1 MVALPKKSYSSK
13 KTDIGKRFRAAV
25 AKRRRVDTK
34 FCIADAAREM
44 GYAYTTN
51 VFAILAGVPGRAG
64 PRSIE
69 RIETWIKEN
78 S

>member
-1 MVALPKKSYSSK
+1 MDALPKKSYSSK
-13 KTDIGKRFRAAV
+13 TTDRGKRFRAAV
-25 AKRRRVDTK
+25 AKRRRAEPK
-34 FCIADAAREM
+34 FCIADACREM
-44 GYAYTTN
+44 NYAYPTN